1 MITRAPAWTIA
12 AMPVAHAACSVMN
25 ASSTFTSPSAASSI
39 PAPAP
44 GIASISE
51 STPKASQGSGRTSC
65 KHRTIPDLP
74 ELEPPF
80 STIT

>member
-1 MITRAPAWTIA
+1 MRTIA
-12 AMPVAHAACSVMN
+12 AIPVAHAASRVMN
-25 ASSTFTSPSAASSI
+25 SSPTLTPPSAANSI
-39 PAPAP
+39 PVPAP

-65 KHRTIPDLP
+65 RHRTIPDLP